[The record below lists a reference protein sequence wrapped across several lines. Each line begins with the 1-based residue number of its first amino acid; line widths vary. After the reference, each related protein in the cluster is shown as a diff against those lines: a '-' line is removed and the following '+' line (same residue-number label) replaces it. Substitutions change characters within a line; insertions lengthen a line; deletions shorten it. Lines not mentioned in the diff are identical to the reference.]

1 MAGSQKKGNKMTASF
16 DEREWIDV
24 KTDRVPMTDDPVL
37 VCREDKTMA
46 VGYYKKTEKK
56 WTRSNVVAW
65 MPLPE
70 PYES

>member
-1 MAGSQKKGNKMTASF
+1 MTASF

-37 VCREDKTMA
+37 VCGEDKTMA
-46 VGYYKKTEKK
+46 VGYYKKAEKK

>member
-1 MAGSQKKGNKMTASF
+1 MSASF
-16 DEREWIDV
+16 EKREWIDAA
-24 KTDRVPMTDDPVL
+24 TDRVPMTNDPVL

-46 VGYYKKTEKK
+46 VGYYRKAEKK
-56 WTRSNVVAW
+56 WSRTNVVAW

>member
-1 MAGSQKKGNKMTASF
+1 MSASF
-16 DEREWIDV
+16 EEREWINAAN
-24 KTDRVPMTDDPVL
+24 DRVPMTNDPVL

-46 VGYYKKTEKK
+46 VGYYRKAEKK
-56 WTRSNVVAW
+56 WSRTNVVAW